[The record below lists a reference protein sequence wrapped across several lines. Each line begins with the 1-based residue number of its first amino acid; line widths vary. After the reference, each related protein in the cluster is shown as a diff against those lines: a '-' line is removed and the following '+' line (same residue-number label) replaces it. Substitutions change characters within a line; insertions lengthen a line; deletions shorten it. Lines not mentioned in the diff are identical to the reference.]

1 MAAVFARKTSVG
13 FHADLWGVED
23 VLQSL
28 ADFQVWRATYN
39 IDTWHAA
46 RSGIPRAPCNSA
58 MQSLANAQVGVL
70 FASATHLR
78 TAICAAL
85 AHDADVIV
93 VCLDEEGVPVDDTQT
108 VPIMLIRILISWIR
122 VRMAPY
128 GP

>member
-1 MAAVFARKTSVG
+1 
-13 FHADLWGVED
+13 
-23 VLQSL
+23 
-28 ADFQVWRATYN
+28 
-39 IDTWHAA
+39 
-46 RSGIPRAPCNSA
+46 

-108 VPIMLIRILISWIR
+108 VPILLIRRLISWIR

>member
-1 MAAVFARKTSVG
+1 
-13 FHADLWGVED
+13 
-23 VLQSL
+23 
-28 ADFQVWRATYN
+28 
-39 IDTWHAA
+39 
-46 RSGIPRAPCNSA
+46 

-108 VPIMLIRILISWIR
+108 VPIMLIQDTNILDKGANGPVRPLAGARITLVATIDPNAGASNANDCAYR
-122 VRMAPY
+122 SVA
-128 GP
+128 